1 MNKYRYSAIDVD
13 GRLVK
18 GQVLALDDASA
29 RQQLLLQNLDVRSL
43 DASLPFWQ
51 KEIGRGPRVKP
62 TEILHFSRQ
71 MAAFIRSGLS
81 VVDGLDLIS
90 RSTANEKFAEALA
103 EMRDQVRGGLPF
115 TDALAEHEGLLPKYY
130 VGVIRAAELSGML
143 DESLDHIATYMER
156 EIEARS
162 KVKQALAYPSIIL
175 GLAAVSVIILTVFV
189 LPKFVVLFEELEADL
204 PFTTRV
210 LINFTDF
217 SQSFW
222 FLYPMMAGLI
232 ALFVIWMRNNPT
244 TRALIDRTVLRIPLL
259 GEIVLFS
266 TVERVCRI
274 LATLWEA
281 GVPIG
286 DAMTAATQSTS
297 NTVFADKLVQVQE
310 SVLSGEGLADPIA
323 AADLFPDV
331 AVQMITVGEA
341 TGTLADQLR
350 NAADFYARELD
361 YKLKRLTTYFEP
373 AVIIAVSVVVG
384 FVAIALV
391 QAMYGSLSSSRLN

>member
-1 MNKYRYSAIDVD
+1 
-13 GRLVK
+13 
-18 GQVLALDDASA
+18 
-29 RQQLLLQNLDVRSL
+29 
-43 DASLPFWQ
+43 
-51 KEIGRGPRVKP
+51 
-62 TEILHFSRQ
+62 
-71 MAAFIRSGLS
+71 
-81 VVDGLDLIS
+81 
-90 RSTANEKFAEALA
+90 
-103 EMRDQVRGGLPF
+103 
-115 TDALAEHEGLLPKYY
+115 
-130 VGVIRAAELSGML
+130 
-143 DESLDHIATYMER
+143 MER